1 MGIDTISF
9 KAILLVI
16 LCIAAV
22 ILLVML
28 FLQKKR
34 KRRTSGTGYIEALYA
49 LIDGDRDKAFKL
61 LTKAVKNGESDIGAY
76 IQLGNLLRERKMPEK
91 ALQIHRSLTVRRDL
105 GYDEEKAVQIALAED
120 LSEMGK
126 MDRAIGA
133 LNSIHK
139 RKKDV
144 DIARTLHRLYHRK
157 GDYENAFS
165 MLKAISNIDP
175 ATGPWERSAY
185 LVCVGA
191 ILYDMNEKTE
201 SRAYLKKALKED
213 GSSVPALYLSA
224 IVEADGGD
232 SEAAV
237 QMWHRLLVEDITFL
251 EEILPDL
258 QKALFES
265 GDYERLEL
273 LLDDLSEK
281 HPSDPLVNIALADLF
296 LKKGDTRKSISV
308 LREAKPSGG
317 LADYL
322 KVIKLA
328 AAYLE
333 TGSEMDARKVLT
345 EKRNFPNSRLAYI
358 CSSCGERSTTP
369 QHYCR
374 NCSSLNT
381 FRTEE

>member
-1 MGIDTISF
+1 MDTISF
-9 KAILLVI
+9 KAILLII
-16 LCIAAV
+16 LCVAAA

-34 KRRTSGTGYIEALYA
+34 KRRASGTGYIEALYA

-105 GYDEEKAVQIALAED
+105 GYEEEKAVQIALAED

-126 MDRAIGA
+126 MDRAIAA

-139 RKKDV
+139 RKKDI
-144 DIARTLHRLYHRK
+144 DIARALHRLYHK
-157 GDYENAFS
+157 NGDYENAFS

-175 ATGPWERSAY
+175 ETGAWERSAY
-185 LVCVGA
+185 LSCVGS
-191 ILYDMNEKTE
+191 ILYDRDEKAE
-201 SRAYLKKALKED
+201 SRAFLKKALRED
-213 GSSVPALYLSA
+213 DSSVPALYLSA
-224 IVEADGGD
+224 VVEAEGGD
-232 SEAAV
+232 SGAAV
-237 QMWHRLLVEDITFL
+237 QLWHRLLIEDIAFL

-265 GDYERLEL
+265 GDYERLEV

-281 HPSDPLVNIALADLF
+281 YPSDPFVSFALADLF

-308 LREAKPSGG
+308 LREAKASGG
-317 LADYL
+317 PVDYL
-322 KVIKLA
+322 IAIKMA
-328 AAYLE
+328 AAYLDA
-333 TGSEMDARKVLT
+333 EMEIDARKVLD
-345 EKRNFPNSRLAYI
+345 EKGASSYHHLANI
-358 CSSCGERSTTP
+358 CSTCGEKSTIP

-374 NCSSLNT
+374 NCSGLNT
-381 FRTEE
+381 FRMEE